1 MDTCAA
7 GVGEAVIVR
16 HTLVTLEP
24 RDARSA
30 VALRTGDVARTVVRP
45 DRIAVTFLASC
56 TSAYTLTVY
65 TKHAADS

>member
-1 MDTCAA
+1 MDGQMDTCAA

-30 VALRTGDVARTVVRP
+30 VALRTGDVARTVVRT
-45 DRIAVTFLASC
+45 DRIAMTFLASC
-56 TSAYTLTVY
+56 TSAYTHSPY
-65 TKHAADS
+65 I